1 MEESNV
7 RVCYNGVMKKRISLF
22 FLGSFLFLCF
32 IFFSS
37 LAHKDFFTQ
46 FDFDATVRL
55 QDNISRRFDVWF
67 SLLSLIGSF
76 EIATVFLLVLL
87 FIRRKL
93 RGFFALFLYVTMH
106 LIEIFGK
113 ALITHLGPPFMF
125 YRYAIDFI
133 FPSTYVKPGYSYP
146 SGHAARTAFI
156 SVVLL
161 SMLLRSKKLSHRAKL
176 VSTLFVLTFDVLMF
190 ASRVYLGEHWSSDVI
205 GGGLLGISLGV
216 LSFLL

>member
-1 MEESNV
+1 
-7 RVCYNGVMKKRISLF
+7 MKKRLPFLFVSISIFSLF
-22 FLGSFLFLCF
+22 L
-32 IFFSS
+32 IFSY

-46 FDFDATVRL
+46 FDFDTTVRL

-67 SLLSLIGSF
+67 SFLSLIGSF

-93 RGFFALFLYVTMH
+93 RGFFALFLYVSMH
-106 LIEIFGK
+106 VIEIFGK

-156 SVVLL
+156 SAILL
-161 SMLLRSKKLSHRAKL
+161 FMLLRSKKLSKRVKL
-176 VSTLFVLTFDVLMF
+176 VSTLSVLGFDIIMFV
-190 ASRVYLGEHWSSDVI
+190 SRVYLGEHWASDVI
-205 GGGLLGISLGV
+205 GGGLLGLALGI
-216 LSFLL
+216 LTAL